1 MNDKS
6 TKLLDYVQLLDH
18 DLSIGGFSCLSDIRT
33 RIADGRIQSKREL
46 EEFFLHPMRIRLVDQ
61 DSSAIQSI
69 YKAAELSD
77 SSSIANT
84 DKLLGRLTKDEYT
97 TARKQGA
104 RQFKLAQALYPWLN
118 LGPLENIVREHF
130 GPTCLA
136 TIHAYINYQLGIGCD
151 QAVHGY
157 IRSGVNAC
165 VVEAASSL
173 HIPRS
178 EADILASHWT
188 VQTEKAWLTKKDS
201 LTQEAFDSFTH
212 SHHHHIA

>member
-18 DLSIGGFSCLSDIRT
+18 DLLSIGGFSCLSDIRT

-46 EEFFLHPMRIRLVDQ
+46 EEFFLHPMRQRLVDQ
-61 DSSAIQSI
+61 DGSAILSI

-77 SSSIANT
+77 SSSIVNM
-84 DKLLGRLTKDEYT
+84 DNKPLGRLTKDEYNA
-97 TARKQGA
+97 ARKQGT

-118 LGPLENIVREHF
+118 LDPLENIVRENL

-173 HIPRS
+173 QIPRA

-188 VQTEKAWLTKKDS
+188 IQTEKAWLTNKDS
-201 LTQEAFDSFTH
+201 LTQEAFAPFTH
-212 SHHHHIA
+212 SHHIA